1 MTTGPAEQR
10 VRQKT
15 RGVSL
20 WLAMPASVPA
30 FVWKNVGKD
39 ADVAG
44 LEAHSTGGI
53 GAARDEMAGL
63 MG

>member
-1 MTTGPAEQR
+1 
-10 VRQKT
+10 
-15 RGVSL
+15 VSL

-63 MG
+63 